1 MKFTPGS
8 FLAAISAAALLIAGC
23 SGSPK
28 PSPQGEQWHPPT
40 EMLDKYANKNGV
52 LTRAA
57 LEAGLRA
64 DFAAADFGNT
74 GCLDENK
81 VREINEARWKEGAST
96 SSPLIDFRHN
106 GCVDFEEFAATPR
119 SLFEQLDKDG
129 NGQLTPKELHPER
142 KSQSP
147 SAQ

>member
-1 MKFTPGS
+1 MKFGS
-8 FLAAISAAALLIAGC
+8 RNLLTMILAASLVAAC
-23 SGSPK
+23 SGSLK
-28 PSPQGEQWHPPT
+28 SGPQGEQWHPPT

-52 LTRAA
+52 LTRTA
-57 LEAGLRA
+57 LEVGLRD
-64 DFAAADFGNT
+64 DFAAADVGHT

-81 VREINEARWKEGAST
+81 VREINEVRWKEGAST

-106 GCVDFEEFAATPR
+106 GCIDFEEFAATPR

-129 NGQLTPKELHPER
+129 NGRLTAKELHPER
-142 KSQSP
+142 KPQSP

>member
-1 MKFTPGS
+1 MKFTPVS

-28 PSPQGEQWHPPT
+28 PRPQGEQWHPPT

-64 DFAAADFGNT
+64 DFAAADVGHT
-74 GCLDENK
+74 GCLDENE